1 MMHVLSYSAHGKP
14 DVLTYQEMPDPVP
27 GPGEVLVANHA
38 IALEGGDVMMR
49 QLYPPSAPDH
59 VVGYSSA
66 GEVLALGE
74 GVTGFAVGQ
83 KVAVFG
89 QAGSHASMRVARA
102 DQMWAVPDGLDVEAA
117 ACVAVAFGTAHEA
130 LFEHGKLEAGQTVLL
145 QGAAG
150 GVCLAAM
157 QLAKA
162 AGARVIGTGSS
173 HEQLDKLKAYG
184 LDAGI
189 DYRSEDVVA
198 RVRELTGK
206 KGVNLAID
214 PVGGS
219 MVNAVV
225 GCTGEGGRIVLV
237 GGSSRE
243 KAMMDAVQL
252 VLGDRTMS
260 GFMLGK
266 AFHTPRVHT
275 MVANLLNRM
284 AAGELTAVIDRRFS
298 LADGAAAHA
307 YAETRGRI
315 GRIIM
320 VP

>member
-1 MMHVLSYSAHGKP
+1 MYVLSYSAHGTP
-14 DVLTYQEMPDPVP
+14 DVLTYQEMADPVP

-49 QLYPPSAPDH
+49 QLYPPPGPNH

-66 GEVLALGE
+66 GEVVALGE
-74 GVTGFAVGQ
+74 GVTTFAIGQ
-83 KVAVFG
+83 RVAVFG
-89 QAGSHASMRVARA
+89 HAGSHASMRVART
-102 DQMWAVPDGLDVEAA
+102 DQTWAVPDGLDIESA

-130 LFEHGKLEAGQTVLL
+130 LFEHGKLQAGQTVLL

-184 LDAGI
+184 LDEGI
-189 DYRSEDVVA
+189 DYRAEDVGA
-198 RVRELTGK
+198 RVRKLTDR

-219 MVNAVV
+219 MVNTVV

-243 KAMMDAVQL
+243 KATMDAVQL

-266 AFHTPRVHT
+266 AFHTPRVHA
-275 MVANLLNRM
+275 MVADLLGRM

-298 LADGAAAHA
+298 LADGAPAHA
-307 YAETRGRI
+307 YAESRGRI

>member
-1 MMHVLSYSAHGKP
+1 MHVLSYSAHGAP
-14 DVLTYQEMPDPVP
+14 DVLTYREVADPVP
-27 GPGEVLVANHA
+27 GPGELLVANQA
-38 IALEGGDVMMR
+38 IALEGGDVMLR
-49 QLYPPSAPDH
+49 QLYPPPGPDH

-66 GEVLALGE
+66 GEIVALGE
-74 GVTGFAVGQ
+74 GVAGFSVGQ
-83 KVAVFG
+83 RVAVFG

-102 DQMWAVPDGLDVEAA
+102 SETWAVPDALDLESA
-117 ACVAVAFGTAHEA
+117 ACVPVAFGTAHEA
-130 LFEHGKLEAGQTVLL
+130 LFEHGRLQAGQTVLL

-173 HEQLDKLKAYG
+173 HEQLGKLKPYG

-189 DYRSEDVVA
+189 DYRTEDVGE
-198 RVRELTGK
+198 RVRELTDG
-206 KGVNLAID
+206 KGVNLALD

-219 MVNAVV
+219 MITTIV

-237 GGSSRE
+237 GGSARE
-243 KAMMDAVQL
+243 ESTMDAVQL

-275 MVANLLNRM
+275 MVADLLERM
-284 AAGELTAVIDRRFS
+284 ASGELTAVIDRRFS

-307 YAETRGRI
+307 YAESRGRI
-315 GRIIM
+315 GRIII